1 MLKAIMNIEEVAE
14 YLGFSTKKIYRLVE
28 TNKIPASK
36 IGRQYRFLKDVVD
49 DWLEDKNILVRPDW
63 GQRLDRAL
71 QKMRKRVSYE
81 NIRTQDIDREITE
94 TRSKKRENS

>member
-1 MLKAIMNIEEVAE
+1 MLKSIMNIEEVAD

-49 DWLEDKNILVRPDW
+49 DWLEDKNILVKPDW
-63 GQRLDRAL
+63 NQRLDRVL
-71 QKMRKRVSYE
+71 ERMRKRASKA
-81 NIRTQDIDREITE
+81 NISAQDIEQEI
-94 TRSKKRENS
+94 SKVRLEKRESS